1 MSHSLEDYR
10 RQRANIKR
18 NISRI
23 KTLVDGQ
30 SGDSSKRSPADLQCR
45 LGILESYFKQSL
57 AIQSEIETLDPND
70 NGRAEL
76 EDNYVHIK
84 LAIKKLLGEDLNS
97 TVADDATSHVA
108 YQPQPSRLPC
118 LALPTFDGNHLEYN
132 NFICSFNQ
140 IVKGAQITN
149 IEKFNY
155 LLNCLKGAALE
166 CVKAFP
172 VTNENYA
179 KALEKLKSRS
189 LSSLGSGIDIA
200 QAMLIYVVLDKCDQE
215 TRNKWNLSLDYTTIP
230 TWDQCVQVLER
241 HCQFLLS
248 KATAMV
254 LVRDSTGTYR
264 LGRALLDS
272 CSQVNLFT
280 DSFAQKLRLKREK
293 HDVQISSTGH
303 ARTYITSLTTTSI
316 RSRLSPFEVS
326 LDLCVTSHIA
336 YQPDINIDIST
347 WKMPENIVLADEKFY
362 QSRHIDMLLATEAF
376 FDILSVGQVKLDT
389 TGPMLQKTLFGW
401 VVTGKCHPQQSRE
414 LAASFKLGATSIDDH
429 LKRLWEIESTET
441 SNVLLKPE
449 HRACE
454 EHYVKTTVINDS
466 GRIVHAAD
474 FSAWNA
480 VWHNL
485 RNFAYSLSEPH
496 YYIPHHCVLKPSSE
510 STKLRVVFDA
520 SCRTSNQTSL
530 NDHLLVGPTLQDD
543 LYLLLLRFRLH
554 RYAITADVTKM
565 YRQVNVDLNDRK
577 YQYILWRALPDEPLR
592 TYQLNTVTYGTASA
606 PYLAIRSLHFLANLC
621 RTEYP
626 IGAAVIES
634 SFYVDDLLS
643 GGEDIETL
651 RTIKDQV
658 TKILHRGHF
667 PLSKWHSNHAQFIE
681 NVAIKDLNT
690 CENGLTSALGVSWNQ
705 LTDMLLFHFNP
716 KIVASTVTKR
726 TILSIASALFD
737 PLGLVSPLI
746 IVAKI
751 ILQEL
756 WLAGLTWDES
766 VPQHLELAWKKCL
779 ESFQNISSL
788 AVPRYCKQVNQSSF
802 QLHGFCDASI
812 RAYGCCIYVRSES
825 ACGNIGVHLLTA
837 KSRVAPVKKKSL
849 PKLELCGA
857 HLLAQVYNKIKCIFA
872 EETHD
877 VYLWSDSQIV
887 LHWLIQHSVTL
898 SAFVG
903 NRVSEIQ
910 DLSSIGRWRF
920 VPTTSN
926 PADIVSRGATT
937 SDLQSSIWFSG
948 PAFLTQHHEHWPTS
962 SNISNIDMQVI
973 NAEQRKST
981 FVATMDRNHV
991 LEKLANISSYNRC
1004 VRTVAYMLRF
1014 VQITH
1019 MKRKFETTLSS
1030 EELRNASYCI
1040 IWNIQQLSFVEDQPL
1055 RSHLKFLNPFLD
1067 RSTGFSLIRVGG
1079 RLDNVEFENFEKHP
1093 ILLPSKSHFVWI
1105 YVRHLHLRN
1114 CHAGPKALVAL
1125 LRLEYWI
1132 VNARDLARRIVHG
1145 VCSVQTKIGKAAYGI
1160 AASGAPSTGTPIPTL
1175 WY

>member
-1 MSHSLEDYR
+1 
-10 RQRANIKR
+10 
-18 NISRI
+18 
-23 KTLVDGQ
+23 
-30 SGDSSKRSPADLQCR
+30 
-45 LGILESYFKQSL
+45 
-57 AIQSEIETLDPND
+57 
-70 NGRAEL
+70 
-76 EDNYVHIK
+76 
-84 LAIKKLLGEDLNS
+84 
-97 TVADDATSHVA
+97 
-108 YQPQPSRLPC
+108 
-118 LALPTFDGNHLEYN
+118 
-132 NFICSFNQ
+132 
-140 IVKGAQITN
+140 
-149 IEKFNY
+149 
-155 LLNCLKGAALE
+155 
-166 CVKAFP
+166 
-172 VTNENYA
+172 
-179 KALEKLKSRS
+179 
-189 LSSLGSGIDIA
+189 
-200 QAMLIYVVLDKCDQE
+200 
-215 TRNKWNLSLDYTTIP
+215 
-230 TWDQCVQVLER
+230 
-241 HCQFLLS
+241 
-248 KATAMV
+248 MV

-272 CSQVNLFT
+272 CSQVNFVT

-293 HDVQISSTGH
+293 HDVQISSIGH
-303 ARTYITSLTTTSI
+303 ARTDITSLTTTSI

-347 WKMPENIVLADEKFY
+347 WKMPENIVLVEEKFY
-362 QSRHIDMLLATEAF
+362 QSRHIDMLLGTEAF

-466 GRIVHAAD
+466 GRIVVRLPFKNNPSQLGHSFDIARRRFLSLERRLAQ
-474 FSAWNA
+474 SSE
-480 VWHNL
+480 L
-485 RNFAYSLSEPH
+485 RLQYCQFMEEYERLEHMSLVTEPNLSEPH

-606 PYLAIRSLHFLANLC
+606 PYLAIRSLHYLANLC

-681 NVAIKDLNT
+681 NFAIKDLNT
-690 CENGLTSALGVSWNQ
+690 CDNGLTSALGVSWNQ
-705 LTDMLLFHFNP
+705 HTDMLLFHFKP

-779 ESFQNISSL
+779 ESFQTISSL

-837 KSRVAPVKKKSL
+837 KSK
-849 PKLELCGA
+849 
-857 HLLAQVYNKIKCIFA
+857 
-872 EETHD
+872 
-877 VYLWSDSQIV
+877 
-887 LHWLIQHSVTL
+887 
-898 SAFVG
+898 
-903 NRVSEIQ
+903 
-910 DLSSIGRWRF
+910 
-920 VPTTSN
+920 
-926 PADIVSRGATT
+926 
-937 SDLQSSIWFSG
+937 
-948 PAFLTQHHEHWPTS
+948 
-962 SNISNIDMQVI
+962 
-973 NAEQRKST
+973 
-981 FVATMDRNHV
+981 
-991 LEKLANISSYNRC
+991 
-1004 VRTVAYMLRF
+1004 
-1014 VQITH
+1014 
-1019 MKRKFETTLSS
+1019 
-1030 EELRNASYCI
+1030 
-1040 IWNIQQLSFVEDQPL
+1040 
-1055 RSHLKFLNPFLD
+1055 
-1067 RSTGFSLIRVGG
+1067 
-1079 RLDNVEFENFEKHP
+1079 
-1093 ILLPSKSHFVWI
+1093 
-1105 YVRHLHLRN
+1105 
-1114 CHAGPKALVAL
+1114 
-1125 LRLEYWI
+1125 
-1132 VNARDLARRIVHG
+1132 
-1145 VCSVQTKIGKAAYGI
+1145 
-1160 AASGAPSTGTPIPTL
+1160 
-1175 WY
+1175 